1 MGVNEN
7 AYKVKDIII
16 IIYIYIYIKV
26 FMVDFGLAKRFTS
39 K

>member
-16 IIYIYIYIKV
+16 IIYIYIKV